1 MFGILAERVNG
12 REVRDGL
19 VVSAYAEVVF
29 VQVVGGDELL
39 AAELVGLAGGR
50 SAKVGY
56 HAAVEAE

>member
-1 MFGILAERVNG
+1 M
-12 REVRDGL
+12 RDGL